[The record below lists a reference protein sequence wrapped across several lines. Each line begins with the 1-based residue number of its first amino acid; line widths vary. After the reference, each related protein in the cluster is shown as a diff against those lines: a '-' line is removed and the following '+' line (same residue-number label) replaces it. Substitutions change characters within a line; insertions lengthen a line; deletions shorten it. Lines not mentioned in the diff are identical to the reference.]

1 MKIKVHQVY
10 EVNIVYS
17 KKHLY
22 YRIERAFIFFE
33 YSRMFQVLYYA
44 SNLFRVECVA
54 KDHVSS

>member
-10 EVNIVYS
+10 EVNIFYY

-22 YRIERAFIFFE
+22 YRIERAFRFFE
-33 YSRMFQVLYYA
+33 YSRMFQVLFEA
-44 SNLFRVECVA
+44 SNLFRVECLV